1 MSGKTPKTKR
11 IKHGRKSTGHM
22 VALMLILLILLLL
35 TFSLNWA
42 VASFGNIGFD
52 GIVFT
57 LNMPLQGTDQSFIDS
72 YLQKALLPA
81 VGVYAEIVIGLWIAH
96 ALLRMFTKPYESLK
110 GLKRYAGLACALFF
124 IGWIGMEFA
133 CCFH

>member
-1 MSGKTPKTKR
+1 
-11 IKHGRKSTGHM
+11 
-22 VALMLILLILLLL
+22 MLILLILLLL